1 LKPWAK
7 DLRTFSSHQEF
18 RKLMMRDDVFALKF
32 DDEIIDFHVKIKD
45 GLLEA
50 SKLGNL
56 VSKHYASDLISF

>member
-1 LKPWAK
+1 
-7 DLRTFSSHQEF
+7 
-18 RKLMMRDDVFALKF
+18 MMRDDVFALKF